1 MGIDN
6 GLIPLPDGYTRV
18 GAFIVVPRAKTHP
31 FFEDEAKEE
40 EVHIWAWLRQKSNRT
55 KKIYTRE
62 IQSFLAFFPGL
73 LIKNVKATHISLY
86 LSRRDH
92 QSKATQKLAKDSISS
107 LLTFC
112 GKIGYISNNPAY
124 ALDSIKVDRH
134 LGFKA
139 LTEDQIRAILKVPKK
154 ARDKIIVK
162 LLFLCGFR
170 VSELCSLNWANL
182 LFVEDRLQ
190 FMVLGKGG
198 QTRSVSVNQ
207 SVWNEIAILR
217 RGEKVGPRDPIFQSQ
232 KGHRLSTTQVWR
244 IVKSAAKLAGLR
256 EDVTTHTLRHAHA
269 VIALRNGAD
278 LSTIQHTLGHSSLAV
293 TSIYLSAFPG
303 SSSADSLLK
312 FTNRRCKAPG

>member
-1 MGIDN
+1 MASEN
-6 GLIPLPDGYTRV
+6 TLVPLPDGYTRI
-18 GAFIVVPRAKTHP
+18 GAFIVVPRAKNRP
-31 FFEDEAKEE
+31 FSETDAKEE

-55 KKIYTRE
+55 KKIYIRE
-62 IQSFLAFFPGL
+62 IQSFFAFFPGL
-73 LIKNVKATHISLY
+73 VIKDVKAAHFSLY

-92 QSKATQKLAKDSISS
+92 QSKATQKLAKASLSS
-107 LLTFC
+107 LFTFC
-112 GKIGYISNNPAY
+112 VKIGYIKINPAH
-124 ALDSIKVDRH
+124 ALDSIKVDCH

-139 LTEDQIRAILKVPKK
+139 LTEEQVKAILAVPKK
-154 ARDKIIVK
+154 TRDQVIIK

-190 FMVLGKGG
+190 IMVMGKGG

-207 SVWNEIAILR
+207 SVWNEISVLR
-217 RGEKVGPRDPIFQSQ
+217 KGENVGPRNPIFQSQ

-244 IVKSAAKLAGLR
+244 IVKSAAKIAGLSDR
-256 EDVTTHTLRHAHA
+256 VTTHTLRHAHA

-303 SSSADSLLK
+303 ASSADSLLQLIDQD
-312 FTNRRCKAPG
+312 